1 MKLGNPEL
9 RDHLAAEYVLGTMQG
24 GARRRFEEYA
34 KRDPALQ
41 ADVRRWEAHLT
52 PLSDHLPA
60 IDPPARVWSQIEAR
74 LEAGINARAPLTTT
88 KSATGLWE
96 NLAFWRNLGI
106 GAAMFAAA
114 VLIAFVTLKPAE
126 PEPMLTAV
134 LSEENSDPRVI
145 IQQPKADVLLV
156 KMVKPWRTNSGFSHE
171 LWVIPKDG
179 KPRSLGIINAAANTR
194 INLADLDTK
203 LVNGTTMAVSLE
215 PLGGSTT
222 GAPTGRVVCRGSIA
236 WLPAKARAQ
245 T

>member
-1 MKLGNPEL
+1 MKLGHPEL
-9 RDHLAAEYVLGTMQG
+9 RDRLAAEYVLGTMKG

-34 KRDPALQ
+34 RRDPAVR
-41 ADVRRWEAHLT
+41 ADITRWEAHLT
-52 PLSDHLPA
+52 PLADRLPA
-60 IDPPARVWSQIEAR
+60 IEPPARVWSRIQTKLDMNVPLSPAKP
-74 LEAGINARAPLTTT
+74 LAGW
-88 KSATGLWE
+88 WE
-96 NLAFWRNLGI
+96 NLGLWRGLGI
-106 GAAMFAAA
+106 GAATFAAA
-114 VLIAFVTLKPAE
+114 LLVAMIVFRPVE
-126 PEPMLTAV
+126 PEPVLTAV
-134 LSEENSDPRVI
+134 LSEEKGDPRVI
-145 IQQPKADVLLV
+145 IQQPNPNVLLV

-171 LWVIPKDG
+171 LWVIPQDG
-179 KPRSLGIINAAANTR
+179 KPRSLGIINAAANTK

>member
-1 MKLGNPEL
+1 MKTGNPEL
-9 RDHLAAEYVLGTMQG
+9 RDRLAAEYVLGTMKG

-34 KRDPALQ
+34 KRDPALH
-41 ADVRRWEAHLT
+41 ADIRRWEAHFT
-52 PLSDHLPA
+52 PLTDLLPA
-60 IDPPARVWSQIEAR
+60 IDPPARLWSRIEAK
-74 LEAGINARAPLTTT
+74 LDACSPSMAT

-96 NLAFWRNLGI
+96 NLPFWRNLGI
-106 GAAMFAAA
+106 GAATLAAA

-126 PEPMLTAV
+126 PEPILTAV

-145 IQQPKADVLLV
+145 IQQPKSDVLLV

-179 KPRSLGIINAAANTR
+179 KPRSLGIINAAANTK

-236 WLPAKARAQ
+236 WLPTKARVQ

>member
-9 RDHLAAEYVLGTMQG
+9 RDRLAAEYVLGTMRG
-24 GARRRFEEYA
+24 AARRRFEEYA
-34 KRDPALQ
+34 KRDPALH

-52 PLSDHLPA
+52 PLTAHLPA
-60 IDPPARVWSQIEAR
+60 IEPPARVWSRIEAR
-74 LEAGINARAPLTTT
+74 LDARAPSMTP

-106 GAAMFAAA
+106 GAATLAAA

-126 PEPMLTAV
+126 PEPILTAV

-171 LWVIPKDG
+171 LWVIPNDG
-179 KPRSLGIINAAANTR
+179 KPRSLGIINAAANTK

-215 PLGGSTT
+215 PMGGSTT

-236 WLPAKARAQ
+236 WLPTKARVQ